1 MTWTRSPSLNLDF
14 GVFAAALGG
23 NRASMP
29 SLRDASFAK
38 SSPTQLSVNSVGLQM
53 LATFVVTYA
62 TSARALEALKRFP
75 DAHRRSIVPTVCRA
89 FARISRAVDM
99 FAAYSSNARR
109 GLALNDPASRLSA
122 FQVS

>member
-1 MTWTRSPSLNLDF
+1 
-14 GVFAAALGG
+14 
-23 NRASMP
+23 
-29 SLRDASFAK
+29 
-38 SSPTQLSVNSVGLQM
+38 M

-62 TSARALEALKRFP
+62 TAARALEALKRFP

-109 GLALNDPASRLSA
+109 GSALNDPASRLSA
-122 FQVS
+122 FQVSAFPSLLGWAGINGPAAHRAWPGASQARTRAW